1 MVIALTDVRFLLRSA
16 QIRKKYTFLDNL
28 RTVTQEGDMKTRQMA
43 PFCSSTVSTL
53 NVCNIHFCISK

>member
-53 NVCNIHFCISK
+53 NV